1 MEAAAENCLIGELIR
16 YRYFSTR
23 YISTSFLH
31 PSYSGVDEVI
41 CGTFLQGFYDKGRR
55 GDSGP
60 FYNTTFFRPPH
71 FRNEIMSVVE
81 IL

>member
-1 MEAAAENCLIGELIR
+1 M
-16 YRYFSTR
+16 
-23 YISTSFLH
+23 SFLH

-60 FYNTTFFRPPH
+60 FYNTTFFLFLP
-71 FRNEIMSVVE
+71 
-81 IL
+81 ILEKRLCLLLRYCKGLNKIK